1 MSASW
6 AIQIAESFLA
16 ATTAFRVN
24 FHMKSMT
31 GFGRATASLGAH
43 TLTAQVSSVNRKTL
57 DLTVSL
63 PEEWESLEPQIND
76 LVRKYAVRGKVH
88 VALELTG
95 ANGEQSVSWDETAA
109 GETLAKLKA
118 FAEKQGVAFQ
128 PTPELLWQVA
138 NSQRKSSNVPAVETA
153 QPVVLAAL
161 EAALKSFAEMRAR
174 EGSSLLTDFLARLA
188 ILQNHATAITEHA
201 PQVPKNYREQLMQR
215 LRQAGLEL
223 DLNDERV
230 LKEIVIFADRCDIAE
245 ELTRLRS
252 HFEQFTALLKSGG
265 EMGRKS
271 EFILQEMGREVHT
284 IGSKANDLV
293 ISRNVIELK
302 NELERIREQIANVE

>member
-1 MSASW
+1 
-6 AIQIAESFLA
+6 
-16 ATTAFRVN
+16 
-24 FHMKSMT
+24 MKSMT
-31 GFGRATASLGAH
+31 GFGRATASLGAY

-57 DLTVSL
+57 DLTVKS

-95 ANGEQSVSWDETAA
+95 ANGEQSISWDEAA
-109 GETLAKLKA
+109 VGETVVKLKA
-118 FAEKQGVAFQ
+118 LAAKQGIAFQ

-138 NSQRKSSNVPAVETA
+138 NSQRKSSTVPATETS
-153 QPVVLAAL
+153 QPVVTATL

-174 EGSSLLTDFLARLA
+174 EGATLLTDFLARLA
-188 ILQNHATAITEHA
+188 IIEIHAAIIAERA

-230 LKEIVIFADRCDIAE
+230 LKEIALFADRCDIAE

-252 HFEQFTALLKSGG
+252 HFEQFTALLKSSG
-265 EMGRKS
+265 EIGRKS

-284 IGSKANDLV
+284 IGSKANDLT

>member
-1 MSASW
+1 
-6 AIQIAESFLA
+6 
-16 ATTAFRVN
+16 
-24 FHMKSMT
+24 MKSMT
-31 GFGRATASLGAH
+31 GFGRATASLGAQ

-57 DLTVSL
+57 DLTVKL

-88 VALELTG
+88 VDLELTG
-95 ANGEQSVSWDETAA
+95 VNGEQAAPWDEAA
-109 GETLAKLKA
+109 AAEVLAKLAA
-118 FAEKQGVAFQ
+118 FAVKQKVVFQ

-138 NSQRKSSNVPAVETA
+138 NSQRKSSTVPATETA
-153 QPVVLAAL
+153 QPIVLATL
-161 EAALKSFAEMRAR
+161 EAALKSFSEMRGR
-174 EGSSLLTDFLARLA
+174 EGATLLADFLARLA
-188 ILQNHATAITEHA
+188 ILQNHVTAVTERA
-201 PQVPKNYREQLMQR
+201 PQVPKNYREQLTQR

-230 LKEIVIFADRCDIAE
+230 LKEIALFADRCDIAE

-252 HFEQFTALLKSGG
+252 HFEQFTALLKSNG
-265 EMGRKS
+265 EIGRKS